1 MRQKKYFPGAVP
13 LPADFSSH
21 LNGQLWVTL
30 SSLKQ
35 SLEKGDGVPGLGSLL
50 GWGGPPGLSLLLQ
63 DKHMA
68 LQGKEGGVCYRVG
81 SHECLPPPHQHL

>member
-35 SLEKGDGVPGLGSLL
+35 SLEKGVGVPGLGSLL

-63 DKHMA
+63 HKSRA
-68 LQGKEGGVCYRVG
+68 LQVKEGVVG
-81 SHECLPPPHQHL
+81 CWAGGHECPPPSHQCS